1 MNQEIE
7 KIPSFR
13 KFDYRVRPNKS
24 TERKMLSDAF
34 RRLSYF
40 EPVEKYRYIGF
51 GSTTF
56 TDFVLFHKS
65 LNISDMVSIESRVD
79 YEARFE
85 FNRPFECIKMKYGK
99 SNKVLPVLKWDKRTI
114 TWLDYDG
121 TLNDSV
127 LQDVALLSTKSIS
140 GSLLI
145 ITVNA
150 HGYQQPRDNRGY
162 AKVEEYLKKKFEAQL
177 ERDVPTWVRGVNLQ
191 GDEMAKTCKKIIYD
205 EISFNLRSRNGM
217 ATPNETIKFEPLFN
231 LVYSDN
237 VRMLT
242 VGGIFYKH
250 SETDVLE
257 KCNFDALDFL
267 KKDLYE
273 IKVPVITPRERHYI
287 NQKLPKGSFS
297 DLKKIGLTDDEID
310 NYSKS
315 YRYSPS
321 YAEIELS

>member
-1 MNQEIE
+1 MKQEIE

-13 KFDYRVRPNKS
+13 MFDYRVRPNKS
-24 TERKMLSDAF
+24 TERKMLGDAF

-40 EPVEKYRYIGF
+40 EPIEKYRYIGF

-65 LNISDMVSIESRVD
+65 LNISDMISIESRVD

-85 FNRPFECIKMKYGK
+85 FNKPFECIKMKYGN
-99 SNKVLPVLKWDKRTI
+99 SNMVLPEIKWDKRTI

-121 TLNDSV
+121 VLNDSV
-127 LQDVALLSTKSIS
+127 LQDVALLSTKSVS

-150 HGYQQPRDNRGY
+150 HGYQQPRDSRGY
-162 AKVEEYLKKKFEAQL
+162 AEVEAYLKKKFGIQL
-177 ERDVPTWVRGVNLQ
+177 ERDIPTWVRGVDLQ
-191 GDEMAKTCKKIIYD
+191 GDEMAETCQRIIYD

-217 ATPNETIKFEPLFN
+217 TAPGEVIEFEPLFN

-237 VRMLT
+237 ARMLT

-250 SETDVLE
+250 SEAAILE
-257 KCNFDALDFL
+257 KCQFNALDFV
-267 KKDLYE
+267 KKDLHE
-273 IKVPVITPRERHYI
+273 IKVPVITPRERHYL
-287 NQKLPKGSFS
+287 NQQLPKGSFS
-297 DLKKIGLTDDEID
+297 ELRKIGLTDDEIN
-310 NYSKS
+310 NYAKS

>member
-1 MNQEIE
+1 MKQEDE

-13 KFDYRVRPNKS
+13 VFDYRIRPNKS
-24 TERKMLSDAF
+24 TERKMLGDAF

-65 LNISDMVSIESRVD
+65 LNIQDMISIESRVD

-85 FNRPFECIKMKYGK
+85 FNKPFECIKMKYGN
-99 SNKVLPVLKWDKRTI
+99 SNKVLPELKWNKRTI

-121 TLNDSV
+121 VLNDSV
-127 LQDVALLSTKSIS
+127 LQDAALLSTKSAS

-150 HGYQQPRDNRGY
+150 HGYKQPRDNRSY
-162 AKVEEYLKKKFEAQL
+162 AKIDEYLKKKFRDQL
-177 ERDVPTWVRGVNLQ
+177 ERDVPTWVRGVDLQ
-191 GDEMAKTCKKIIYD
+191 GDEMAKTCQKIIYD

-217 ATPNETIKFEPLFN
+217 TTPSEVIEFEPLFN

-237 VRMLT
+237 ARMLT

-250 SETDVLE
+250 NEADVLE
-257 KCNFDALDFL
+257 RCQFHALDFI
-267 KKDLYE
+267 KKDLHE
-273 IKVPVITPRERHYI
+273 IKVPVVTPRERHYL
-287 NQKLPKGSFS
+287 NQQLPSGSTNE
-297 DLKKIGLTDDEID
+297 LKKIGLTDDEIK
-310 NYSKS
+310 NYAKS